1 MSEKDVGYDAAH
13 IEVLEGRDA
22 IRKRP
27 GMYVGSTGERGLY
40 QMLFEVADRA
50 VNEVVAG
57 RAGSVDVVLTAD
69 GGVRVADDGPGLPVE
84 AAGHTGGPGLETLLT
99 GMTTRESPDNRHA
112 VHLGLF
118 GIGPFVTNALS
129 SRLTAEV
136 RRDGVRWVQEYTRGV
151 AVTRPTAAGP
161 TTRSGTTIAFW
172 PDADVFETVQYSSTV
187 LADRFRELAFLNRG
201 LDISFTDERSPG
213 ESRSARF
220 RFPGGTRDFVAFL
233 DSRTEPPVH
242 PDVIT
247 IEREDPRMAGTVE
260 VALRWCA
267 GHEEQVRSFANSR
280 PTHEGG
286 THVAGFRDGLAAAVD
301 AYARRRHLLTAAD
314 PDLDADRIGE
324 GLTAVVSVKLDRTEF
339 SGATRSRLDGA
350 EVRACVAEAVR
361 ENLGTWLETHP
372 EQATAVI
379 DRIVRGL
386 PGLRG

>member
-99 GMTTRESPDNRHA
+99 GMTTRESPDDRHA

-201 LDISFTDERSPG
+201 LDISFTDERSLESPG
-213 ESRSARF
+213 RRDSGSPVGHGTSSPSSTRERSPPSTRTSSPSNGRTHGWRGPWRWPCDGAPVTRNRSGASPTVGPPTKAARMWRGSATAWRPRSTRTRADGTCSRRRTPISTPTGSAR
-220 RFPGGTRDFVAFL
+220 A
-233 DSRTEPPVH
+233 
-242 PDVIT
+242 
-247 IEREDPRMAGTVE
+247 
-260 VALRWCA
+260 
-267 GHEEQVRSFANSR
+267 
-280 PTHEGG
+280 
-286 THVAGFRDGLAAAVD
+286 
-301 AYARRRHLLTAAD
+301 
-314 PDLDADRIGE
+314 
-324 GLTAVVSVKLDRTEF
+324 
-339 SGATRSRLDGA
+339 
-350 EVRACVAEAVR
+350 
-361 ENLGTWLETHP
+361 
-372 EQATAVI
+372 
-379 DRIVRGL
+379 
-386 PGLRG
+386 

>member
-233 DSRTEPPVH
+233 DSRTEPPSTRTSSPSNGRTHGWRGPWRWPCDGAPVTRNRSGAS
-242 PDVIT
+242 PTVGPPT
-247 IEREDPRMAGTVE
+247 KEARMWRGSATAWRPRSTRTRADGT
-260 VALRWCA
+260 C
-267 GHEEQVRSFANSR
+267 S
-280 PTHEGG
+280 
-286 THVAGFRDGLAAAVD
+286 
-301 AYARRRHLLTAAD
+301 RRRTPISTPTGSA
-314 PDLDADRIGE
+314 
-324 GLTAVVSVKLDRTEF
+324 
-339 SGATRSRLDGA
+339 
-350 EVRACVAEAVR
+350 RA
-361 ENLGTWLETHP
+361 
-372 EQATAVI
+372 
-379 DRIVRGL
+379 
-386 PGLRG
+386 